1 MKTRDV
7 RRLRNRIIRFL
18 SFKIYVT
25 NGLFGDISSRP
36 KTIITEETPEQALVR
51 YLKRYRRQNGCYC
64 REKDNFEV
72 IETNERWAKF
82 MVSWGNK
89 NRYYR

>member
-1 MKTRDV
+1 MRVRTV
-7 RRLRNRIIRFL
+7 RRLRNRIKSFR

-25 NGLFGDISSRP
+25 RDLFGDMSSLP
-36 KTIITEETPEQALVR
+36 KAVITEETPERALVR

-64 REKDNFEV
+64 REKSGFAV
-72 IETNERWAKF
+72 VETTGGWAKF

-89 NRYYR
+89 NRYYI